1 MKYIRGKLYSVVC
14 SFSFWGN
21 PAEEM
26 NKKGKKCWKFKEII
40 QEYQR
45 ILPWTLSYPS
55 TFQDEVRADNDDW
68 KSLGMHGNQSRPMV
82 CEATVDEDRLIG
94 PYGKLLFNGKVCVM
108 VSSYVNL
115 QLLRKTGHI
124 PCRST
129 LKKPGLI
136 ANSTW
141 ALFVTLFS
149 TQWLGNFA

>member
-1 MKYIRGKLYSVVC
+1 
-14 SFSFWGN
+14 
-21 PAEEM
+21 M

-40 QEYQR
+40 EEYQR

-94 PYGKLLFNGKVCVM
+94 PYGKLLFNGEVCVM
-108 VSSYVNL
+108 VSSYANL
-115 QLLRKTGHI
+115 QLLRKTRHI

-141 ALFVTLFS
+141 ALS
-149 TQWLGNFA
+149 